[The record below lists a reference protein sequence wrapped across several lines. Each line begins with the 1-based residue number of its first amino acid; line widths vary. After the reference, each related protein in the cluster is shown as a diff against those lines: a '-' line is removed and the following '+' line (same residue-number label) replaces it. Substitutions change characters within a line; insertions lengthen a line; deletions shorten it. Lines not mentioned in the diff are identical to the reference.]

1 MGISYG
7 TAEAVPLSKTGP
19 TEGMCLYAH
28 PTHAAGLKSKDGSP
42 LKWFQI
48 AGADQKFVDADAKIV
63 GDSVVVSSPQV
74 SAPLAVRYAWD
85 NFPDT
90 ANLYTGA
97 GLQAAPFRTDDWDAM
112 PPIAAQ
118 FTGK

>member
-1 MGISYG
+1 MK
-7 TAEAVPLSKTGP
+7 V
-19 TEGMCLYAH
+19 EGGAIRVKF
-28 PTHAAGLKSKDGSP
+28 THAAGLKSKDGGP

-85 NFPDT
+85 NFPNT
-90 ANLYTGA
+90 ANLSNGA

>member
-1 MGISYG
+1 L
-7 TAEAVPLSKTGP
+7 TAKGDS
-19 TEGMCLYAH
+19 
-28 PTHAAGLKSKDGSP
+28 

-48 AGADQKFVDADAKIV
+48 AGGDQKFVDADAKIE

-85 NFPDT
+85 NYPDT
-90 ANLYTGA
+90 ANLYNGA

-118 FTGK
+118 MTAK